1 MKLRP
6 IEWLIPKTHNLQLQS
21 EALDKVSDRVT
32 ASSILESKR
41 ECKFSGDCWTQRS
54 KILGHMGSISI
65 FVGVLPCAKIYTHSG
80 VVKRSQVLA
89 AYYTAD
95 GAARFFKLTA
105 NAVEKNSSRY
115 RRPHFLRGSGSL
127 CLHESS
133 KEVTEVDEVSPTL
146 SKKLCLFLRKDY
158 FSYLHKYRC
167 DV

>member
-95 GAARFFKLTA
+95 GAARFFKD
-105 NAVEKNSSRY
+105 NEE
-115 RRPHFLRGSGSL
+115 G
-127 CLHESS
+127 
-133 KEVTEVDEVSPTL
+133 
-146 SKKLCLFLRKDY
+146 
-158 FSYLHKYRC
+158 
-167 DV
+167 

>member
-95 GAARFFKLTA
+95 GAARFFKIRTQQSKDPMPNVPLKKAPTA
-105 NAVEKNSSRY
+105 MGRCCSLS
-115 RRPHFLRGSGSL
+115 FLSDPNQAKRSL
-127 CLHESS
+127 
-133 KEVTEVDEVSPTL
+133 
-146 SKKLCLFLRKDY
+146 
-158 FSYLHKYRC
+158 
-167 DV
+167 